1 MALND
6 SEKKLYQTLL
16 SFISTNFTVLA
27 VFCFAF
33 LYLWKIFPRESSDFG
48 FYVALF
54 YMLVTFC
61 FYFYLLYKV
70 YYKDLE
76 GSINDLA
83 HKPFLLIITAFVVIG
98 AIVTPLL
105 FALEGKQMD
114 LNKNGLPQFQ
124 EVNGIPIIT
133 IPKEYKDK
141 IKIIY
146 E

>member
-1 MALND
+1 MVSND

-33 LYLWKIFPRESSDFG
+33 LYLWKIFPREAGDFG

-54 YMLVTFC
+54 YMFITFS

-70 YYKDLE
+70 YYKDLKE
-76 GSINDLA
+76 GINDLA
-83 HKPFLLIITAFVVIG
+83 HKPILLIITGFVIIG
-98 AIVTPLL
+98 AIFTPLL
-105 FALEGKQMD
+105 FALEGKQID

-124 EVNGIPIIT
+124 EVNGVSIVT
-133 IPKEYKDK
+133 IPKKSKDK